1 MNKPRLLI
9 LNRVDH
15 TYSRDGIEITP
26 EEWIRHVKHC
36 IINEPGCLLQD
47 DNLTLTYHF
56 RSFPLG
62 KGEKPDHTANCV
74 ICREPATVWMGHE
87 MSGKYKVVAGWC
99 AKHNG
104 QQKGQAYWGDYLPEY
119 GNYKK
124 VEGIG

>member
-15 TYSRDGIEITP
+15 TYSRDGQEINS

-47 DNLTLTYHF
+47 TNSTLMYQF
-56 RSFPLG
+56 RSFPLE

-74 ICREPATVWMGHE
+74 ICKEPATLWIGHVLF
-87 MSGKYKVVAGWC
+87 GKHKVIAGWC

-104 QQKGQAYWGDYLPEY
+104 ERGNQTYWGEYLPEY
-119 GNYKK
+119 GNYKM